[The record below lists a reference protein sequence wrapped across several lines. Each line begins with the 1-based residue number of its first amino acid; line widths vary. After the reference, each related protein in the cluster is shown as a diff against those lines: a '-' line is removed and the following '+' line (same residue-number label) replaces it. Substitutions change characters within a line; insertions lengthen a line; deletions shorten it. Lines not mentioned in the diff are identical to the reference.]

1 MIDGTYFGHQRARIE
16 IPENLYL
23 RQRACL
29 GGEAIVDS
37 LGSSEIEERATIG

>member
-1 MIDGTYFGHQRARIE
+1 MIDGTYFVHQRAKIE

-29 GGEAIVDS
+29 GGGAIVDS
-37 LGSSEIEERATIG
+37 LGSSEIEERATID